1 MFEIQN
7 IPENVPSNEIIGH
20 KGSTFLF
27 LIIFSDQLLI
37 IFFRDYMDS
46 VNVNTNLT
54 NVWE

>member
-27 LIIFSDQLLI
+27 FNIFSDQLLI

-46 VNVNTNLT
+46 VYVNTNLT